1 MVARKKRQIS
11 ADTSLPS
18 LAASQCLRSERLAP
32 LEANLTEEH
41 SEMNT
46 NWNVFAT
53 VKRIG
58 SPLDLKTPP
67 AFGPRASRGG
77 TSTRFL
83 LLFAAAIVTLPIS
96 VQARQGDESQ
106 TPAAATSSAPSIFKD
121 YIYGYAPVAMA
132 ATRAIQTAVPD
143 NSKQGQAPI
152 NQFDYQRALS
162 TPSDRLVI
170 RPNADTLYTTA
181 WLDLGSEPIV
191 LHVPDTAGR
200 YYLIPMLDAY
210 SNQFAA
216 VGSRTTGTREGN
228 YAIVGPRWRGSV
240 PESVNGVIHAPTNT
254 VWMIG
259 RTLVNGESDLQ
270 DAVAVTS
277 QYNLIPLSSY
287 PQFLRSGRYTP
298 PTGVPV
304 TPPNPDLVAFPV
316 TSSLGFSKP
325 EFFDVLVKYALEN
338 APAQQFLQA
347 WVLALDGFLHQNQ
360 LTSDVISEANS
371 AMNNELQA
379 TAKDENG
386 WSFHPNIGNYGA
398 EYLLRAAVAK
408 FGFGTNVPEEAVYMS
423 TDKDIT
429 GASLSGTTSYVIHFA
444 PGQTPPEKGFWSV
457 TVYGRDGFFV
467 ENAIRRYDVGSQT
480 GLVTNPDGS
489 LDIFLQ
495 ASEPQ
500 TMQSNWLPVPA
511 APFNLTLRIFWPEQ
525 SVLDGTW
532 TPPTLSSTN
541 APRP

>member
-1 MVARKKRQIS
+1 
-11 ADTSLPS
+11 
-18 LAASQCLRSERLAP
+18 LAVSQCLRSERLPP

-41 SEMNT
+41 FEMNI
-46 NWNVFAT
+46 NWNVFVA
-53 VKRIG
+53 VKRLG
-58 SPLDLKTPP
+58 SPLNFKKPP
-67 AFGPRASRGG
+67 TFGVRTLRGG
-77 TSTRFL
+77 TSSRFL
-83 LLFAAAIVTLPIS
+83 VLFAATVTLPLS
-96 VQARQGDESQ
+96 VQAGQGYENP
-106 TPAAATSSAPSIFKD
+106 TPGLASSSAPAIFKD
-121 YIYGYAPVAMA
+121 YIYGYAPVAMV

-152 NQFDYQRALS
+152 NQFDYQRVLT

-181 WLDLGSEPIV
+181 WLNLGSEPIV

-210 SNQFAA
+210 SNQFAS
-216 VGSRTTGTREGN
+216 VGSRTTGTGEGN

-277 QYNLIPLSSY
+277 QYKLILLSSY
-287 PQFLRSGRYTP
+287 PQFLRNGTYTP

-304 TPPNPDLVAFPV
+304 TSPNPDFVASPV
-316 TSSLGFSKP
+316 TTSLGFSKP
-325 EFFDVLVKYALEN
+325 EFFDVLAKYALEN
-338 APAQQFLQA
+338 PPSQQFLQA
-347 WVLALDGFLHQNQ
+347 SVLVLDGFLHQNQ
-360 LTSDVISEANS
+360 LTSGVVSEASS
-371 AMNNELQA
+371 AMYNELQA
-379 TAKDENG
+379 TAKNENG
-386 WSFHPNIGNYGA
+386 WSFHLNIGNYGT
-398 EYLLRAAVAK
+398 EYLLRAAVTK

-423 TDKDIT
+423 TDEDIT
-429 GASLSGTTSYVIHFA
+429 GASLSGTSSYVIHFA

-457 TVYGRDGFFV
+457 TVYGQDGFFV
-467 ENAIRRYDVGSQT
+467 ENAIHRYDVGSQT
-480 GLVTNPDGS
+480 GLVNNPDGS

-495 ASEPQ
+495 AAEPQ

-511 APFNLTLRIFWPEQ
+511 ASFNLTLRIFWPDQ

-532 TPPTLSSTN
+532 VPPTLSGTN